1 MAMGVQ
7 QTILW
12 ISMSVM
18 TGVTCLGATE
28 PQPSKVEPVTSS
40 VEASRGV
47 EWRTVVMSLA
57 GPFTMGSDDGPQNE

>member
-1 MAMGVQ
+1 MGVQ
-7 QTILW
+7 QTLLW

-18 TGVTCLGATE
+18 TGTACLGATE

-47 EWRTVVMSLA
+47 ESRTD
-57 GPFTMGSDDGPQNE
+57 GDDPC